1 VLVTKVAWVRVPL
14 SSISFCNYLGGADF
28 CWWWKWSSWA
38 IRGHVLLRLVGP
50 CATRA
55 REVTLNSRCRRS
67 ARTLFPTASQLSC
80 VQTGAHS
87 LFESLTCDYLLF
99 LLAAM
104 KAFPTSSFYRTER
117 TLSREGEFSHL
128 LDAPNMR
135 CCCYFPVHTL
145 FHYQHRLLT
154 IFAHHLC
161 FRLSLPSSHPRH
173 RV

>member
-1 VLVTKVAWVRVPL
+1 VGSSPTLINIFLQL
-14 SSISFCNYLGGADF
+14 SRGVDF